1 MYERS
6 RAYGLSSASGAGSCD
21 GWMLLAADG
30 DYRKVGNGT
39 TTRALRFVSILK
51 AHQSSNRS
59 HQGHGK
65 RRKASGR
72 SCLSA
77 FATACTTAGR
87 TSAGICAT
95 AASSRYAEA
104 SARCLSAR
112 SRRSGVR
119 RTTLNE
125 SLMARQTVRCGLR
138 ALQSCAPINWDHA
151 REHDR
156 KSDFCFAIGNET
168 RNPPRPIK
176 YGRVACAKVAKRPN
190 HKTGCVNRP
199 ADSFGMCHPT
209 LPRLSDAGHRRW
221 PGRREFNRRGNKSKA
236 PPSLRLVDRSLANR
250 PLTLGPA
257 QVLFREAKKLF
268 VAAIDG

>member
-1 MYERS
+1 MPPILRFVIQRQS
-6 RAYGLSSASGAGSCD
+6 
-21 GWMLLAADG
+21 AADG

-51 AHQSSNRS
+51 SHHSSNRS

-138 ALQSCAPINWDHA
+138 ALPSCAPINRDHA
-151 REHDR
+151 REHER
-156 KSDFCFAIGNET
+156 KSEFCFEVGNES
-168 RNPPRPIK
+168 RNPPGRGRSPIK
-176 YGRVACAKVAKRPN
+176 CWRVACAQVAKKPN
-190 HKTGCVNRP
+190 RKSGCVNRP
-199 ADSFGMCHPT
+199 ADAFGI
-209 LPRLSDAGHRRW
+209 RLLLQPW
-221 PGRREFNRRGNKSKA
+221 VFC
-236 PPSLRLVDRSLANR
+236 L
-250 PLTLGPA
+250 
-257 QVLFREAKKLF
+257 
-268 VAAIDG
+268 

>member
-1 MYERS
+1 
-6 RAYGLSSASGAGSCD
+6 
-21 GWMLLAADG
+21 MLLAADG

-51 AHQSSNRS
+51 SHHSSNRS

-95 AASSRYAEA
+95 AVSSRYAEA

-138 ALQSCAPINWDHA
+138 ALPSCAPINRDHA
-151 REHDR
+151 REHVR
-156 KSDFCFAIGNET
+156 KSDFCFAVGNET
-168 RNPPRPIK
+168 RNPPRL
-176 YGRVACAKVAKRPN
+176 AKSQSNKSRHVSRATN
-190 HKTGCVNRP
+190 
-199 ADSFGMCHPT
+199 
-209 LPRLSDAGHRRW
+209 DASGHR
-221 PGRREFNRRGNKSKA
+221 
-236 PPSLRLVDRSLANR
+236 
-250 PLTLGPA
+250 
-257 QVLFREAKKLF
+257 
-268 VAAIDG
+268 

>member
-1 MYERS
+1 MQGQENRWHDHGATRRSEDARPCTQGCRRS
-6 RAYGLSSASGAGSCD
+6 RDREAASRKLR
-21 GWMLLAADG
+21 WTLLTANG

-51 AHQSSNRS
+51 SHHSSNRS

-77 FATACTTAGR
+77 FATACTTAER

-119 RTTLNE
+119 RT
-125 SLMARQTVRCGLR
+125 SLDGLATVRQTFTMWIRRASVLR
-138 ALQSCAPINWDHA
+138 A
-151 REHDR
+151 
-156 KSDFCFAIGNET
+156 
-168 RNPPRPIK
+168 
-176 YGRVACAKVAKRPN
+176 
-190 HKTGCVNRP
+190 
-199 ADSFGMCHPT
+199 
-209 LPRLSDAGHRRW
+209 
-221 PGRREFNRRGNKSKA
+221 NKSG
-236 PPSLRLVDRSLANR
+236 SCSQ
-250 PLTLGPA
+250 T
-257 QVLFREAKKLF
+257 
-268 VAAIDG
+268 

>member
-1 MYERS
+1 MPLGALGRWTSEV
-6 RAYGLSSASGAGSCD
+6 ACTGFPVQVGHQPSGAGSCD

-51 AHQSSNRS
+51 SHQSSNRS

-112 SRRSGVR
+112 SRRSEVR

-138 ALQSCAPINWDHA
+138 ALPSCAPINRDHD

-156 KSDFCFAIGNET
+156 KSDFCFEVEI
-168 RNPPRPIK
+168 RNR
-176 YGRVACAKVAKRPN
+176 AA
-190 HKTGCVNRP
+190 
-199 ADSFGMCHPT
+199 
-209 LPRLSDAGHRRW
+209 RLAG
-221 PGRREFNRRGNKSKA
+221 
-236 PPSLRLVDRSLANR
+236 PPSRNIEHPLKKILLYRRCNQFTDELAN
-250 PLTLGPA
+250 PHISYPCL
-257 QVLFREAKKLF
+257 QC
-268 VAAIDG
+268 

>member
-1 MYERS
+1 MERTS
-6 RAYGLSSASGAGSCD
+6 PHGRVCLAIWDPGYRGRCLWVLWAVGHEVACTGFPVQVGHQPSGAGSCD

-51 AHQSSNRS
+51 SHQSSNRS

-77 FATACTTAGR
+77 FATACTAGR

-138 ALQSCAPINWDHA
+138 ALPSCAPINRDHD

-156 KSDFCFAIGNET
+156 KSDFCFEVEI
-168 RNPPRPIK
+168 RNR
-176 YGRVACAKVAKRPN
+176 AA
-190 HKTGCVNRP
+190 
-199 ADSFGMCHPT
+199 
-209 LPRLSDAGHRRW
+209 RLAG
-221 PGRREFNRRGNKSKA
+221 
-236 PPSLRLVDRSLANR
+236 PPSRNIEHPLKKILLYRRCNQFTDELAN
-250 PLTLGPA
+250 PH
-257 QVLFREAKKLF
+257 
-268 VAAIDG
+268 IS

>member
-1 MYERS
+1 M
-6 RAYGLSSASGAGSCD
+6 AGVHPGLPGIGKSGHDGGRPRLEPVTCSGAAKAKRRRHQ
-21 GWMLLAADG
+21 LLPPVLRFVIPRPSAADG

-39 TTRALRFVSILK
+39 MTRALRFVSILK
-51 AHQSSNRS
+51 SHHSSNRS

-77 FATACTTAGR
+77 FATACTTAER

-125 SLMARQTVRCGLR
+125 SLMARQTVQRPVRNGVT
-138 ALQSCAPINWDHA
+138 
-151 REHDR
+151 
-156 KSDFCFAIGNET
+156 GTT
-168 RNPPRPIK
+168 RM
-176 YGRVACAKVAKRPN
+176 
-190 HKTGCVNRP
+190 P
-199 ADSFGMCHPT
+199 A
-209 LPRLSDAGHRRW
+209 
-221 PGRREFNRRGNKSKA
+221 
-236 PPSLRLVDRSLANR
+236 SLL
-250 PLTLGPA
+250 
-257 QVLFREAKKLF
+257 KM
-268 VAAIDG
+268 

>member
-1 MYERS
+1 
-6 RAYGLSSASGAGSCD
+6 
-21 GWMLLAADG
+21 MLLAADG

-51 AHQSSNRS
+51 SHHSSNRS

-65 RRKASGR
+65 GRKASGR

-138 ALQSCAPINWDHA
+138 ALPSCAPINRDHA

-168 RNPPRPIK
+168 GNPPRRGQVPIK

-199 ADSFGMCHPT
+199 ADAFGIRHPT
-209 LPRLSDAGHRRW
+209 SALGFLPVKASHNLVSKSVARDCARGTPWPARRRLGSFVPARASRRA
-221 PGRREFNRRGNKSKA
+221 PGG
-236 PPSLRLVDRSLANR
+236 PPSRSPRITKYRAPVEKDSSVSSL
-250 PLTLGPA
+250 
-257 QVLFREAKKLF
+257 
-268 VAAIDG
+268 

>member
-1 MYERS
+1 
-6 RAYGLSSASGAGSCD
+6 
-21 GWMLLAADG
+21 MLLAAEG

-51 AHQSSNRS
+51 SHHSSNRS

-138 ALQSCAPINWDHA
+138 ALPSCAPINRDHA

-156 KSDFCFAIGNET
+156 KSEGVGKPLFDKITISLHNLSLPDAPE
-168 RNPPRPIK
+168 
-176 YGRVACAKVAKRPN
+176 
-190 HKTGCVNRP
+190 
-199 ADSFGMCHPT
+199 FGT
-209 LPRLSDAGHRRW
+209 KSAFSATSRRQ
-221 PGRREFNRRGNKSKA
+221 RAVK
-236 PPSLRLVDRSLANR
+236 DRQR
-250 PLTLGPA
+250 
-257 QVLFREAKKLF
+257 
-268 VAAIDG
+268 